1 MFTVSKLA
9 EAAGVGPDTVRYY
22 ERQGLIPPAERTAAG
37 YRVYDQAMVRRLR
50 FIRGSQ
56 RFGLRLR
63 EIKGLLEVMDRG
75 LCPCGHASDLLT
87 SRIAEV
93 DQQIAE
99 LKDLRRDLARLSEDV
114 GPDKCAPGVW
124 PCEQEFVQAG
134 GGDGDGTA

>member
-1 MFTVSKLA
+1 MLTVSRLA
-9 EAAGVGPDTVRYY
+9 EAAGVAPDTVRYY
-22 ERQGLIPPAERTAAG
+22 ERKGLIPPPERTAAG
-37 YRVYDQAMVRRLR
+37 YRIYDEAVVRRLR

-63 EIKGLLEVMDRG
+63 EIRGLLDVLDRG

-99 LKDLRRDLARLSEDV
+99 LKEMRRELSRLSEEV
-114 GPDKCAPGVW
+114 GPDTCTPGVW
-124 PCEQEFVQAG
+124 PCEEEFVEAG
-134 GGDGDGTA
+134 GGECRGTT